1 MEKPARHI
9 QDEFK
14 EMQYQFEVVAG
25 KIEEVAV
32 VEYMVKDISGEMDKL
47 QRTIQQTIKN
57 NNPAAAAVASN
68 ADGPNRSTRERQMQN
83 LEIGNDVARWKTLGP
98 QRH

>member
-32 VEYMVKDISGEMDKL
+32 VEYMVKDLSLIH
-47 QRTIQQTIKN
+47 I
-57 NNPAAAAVASN
+57 
-68 ADGPNRSTRERQMQN
+68 
-83 LEIGNDVARWKTLGP
+83 
-98 QRH
+98 